1 MTGGLSGGDC
11 SGVFLSEVCC
21 QGYPPPDNLLE
32 RLRFLMTY
40 FPGYHCLN
48 IKILAN
54 DIDFASV
61 RIRMRIMVMV
71 RITK

>member
-1 MTGGLSGGDC
+1 MIVL
-11 SGVFLSEVCC
+11 VCFC
-21 QGYPPPDNLLE
+21 RRFVVRDIPPPDNLLE